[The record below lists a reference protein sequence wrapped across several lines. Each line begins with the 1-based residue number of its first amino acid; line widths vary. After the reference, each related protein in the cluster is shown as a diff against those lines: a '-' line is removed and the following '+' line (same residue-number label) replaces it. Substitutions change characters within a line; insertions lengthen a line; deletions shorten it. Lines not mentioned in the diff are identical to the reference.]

1 MDKETKRK
9 CLKVEELENPFE
21 DIIFKKEP
29 LGELSE
35 EAQERHREFMDHWVR
50 VTAFHSSV
58 DLFAEELS

>member
-1 MDKETKRK
+1 M
-9 CLKVEELENPFE
+9 KVERLENPFE
-21 DIIFKKEP
+21 GIIFKEEP

>member
-1 MDKETKRK
+1 MER
-9 CLKVEELENPFE
+9 LENPFE
-21 DIIFKKEP
+21 GIIFKEEP

-35 EAQERHREFMDHWVR
+35 EAQERQREFMDHWVR